1 MFHLFC
7 CFFLSPFFLLL
18 FASSVSVL
26 LGLFLDIT
34 VCMINK
40 KKLKVNQNFF
50 LFPDNTEI
58 FKYFIYSIFT
68 TSDLYAMV
76 GSILILISQDIII
89 LKLNVVFYSY
99 DSFRFIYFLKT
110 IFLVIS
116 HI

>member
-1 MFHLFC
+1 
-7 CFFLSPFFLLL
+7 
-18 FASSVSVL
+18 
-26 LGLFLDIT
+26 
-34 VCMINK
+34 
-40 KKLKVNQNFF
+40 
-50 LFPDNTEI
+50 
-58 FKYFIYSIFT
+58 
-68 TSDLYAMV
+68 MV

>member
-1 MFHLFC
+1 MGHGALC
-7 CFFLSPFFLLL
+7 GLWVGLSSRRELC
-18 FASSVSVL
+18 VV
-26 LGLFLDIT
+26 GLSLPG
-34 VCMINK
+34 
-40 KKLKVNQNFF
+40 

-58 FKYFIYSIFT
+58 FKYFIYSIVT

-89 LKLNVVFYSY
+89 LRLNVVFYSY